1 LLPRLSRSNWN
12 TEFRDAFKE
21 YALTC
26 GEAGEI
32 IITGIDVPLERP
44 RRNARNADGDL
55 IFPDDDRGDK
65 AFERVEKRF
74 EKLKEG
80 KKRLISKLLLSMD
93 KDVKDA
99 LTTSPGYQEF
109 YDEFNLL
116 EIWNLTQQVV
126 LGRGAIS
133 VYALIVRLL
142 KHTQDGAYTKY
153 EKQFKEMAIDLRAQG
168 NAQQVLDMVF
178 NALFILGLNQDQF
191 KDRLTPIYG
200 ARDWPNYLNLSAEL
214 NTYAEATERMKEL
227 KKDNNEGKVKAYGT
241 RIENGDTRC
250 CWNCRSKEH
259 MRYDCKKPAHK
270 CRACGKYG
278 HMEEFCRSKENDMYE
293 KPRGSSE
300 RERDNE
306 KRERGE
312 RGERREQG
320 ERKEKEKIM
329 REKNSNEKG
338 RKKMGN
344 KASSKKRLLGKVLA
358 QIAALESEDENSDDE
373 ESIKGEISE
382 SETENGVTGYIVT
395 CEHGE
400 ETPVERDQ
408 DSSVNAMLSV
418 RRDGESRYFID

>member
-1 LLPRLSRSNWN
+1 MDESYGERVDSRLLPRLSRSNWN

-44 RRNARNADGDL
+44 RRNARNADGDP

-191 KDRLTPIYG
+191 KDRLTSIYG

-214 NTYAEATERMKEL
+214 NTYAEATERMK
-227 KKDNNEGKVKAYGT
+227 
-241 RIENGDTRC
+241 
-250 CWNCRSKEH
+250 
-259 MRYDCKKPAHK
+259 
-270 CRACGKYG
+270 
-278 HMEEFCRSKENDMYE
+278 
-293 KPRGSSE
+293 
-300 RERDNE
+300 
-306 KRERGE
+306 
-312 RGERREQG
+312 
-320 ERKEKEKIM
+320 
-329 REKNSNEKG
+329 
-338 RKKMGN
+338 
-344 KASSKKRLLGKVLA
+344 
-358 QIAALESEDENSDDE
+358 
-373 ESIKGEISE
+373 
-382 SETENGVTGYIVT
+382 
-395 CEHGE
+395 
-400 ETPVERDQ
+400 
-408 DSSVNAMLSV
+408 
-418 RRDGESRYFID
+418 